1 MQNSTHNELKIKRE
15 LRPDDYRRDQSLTII
30 NPKTGVKHV
39 FPTSLIVALRS
50 GLVSLDES

>member
-1 MQNSTHNELKIKRE
+1 MRNHTHNELKIKRE

-30 NPKTGVKHV
+30 NPKTRVKHV

-50 GLVSLDES
+50 GLVSLK